1 MQPSNIGCTR
11 FPFLCGFR
19 SVRFRDD
26 FITGYDRLDL
36 MMAILYNQN
45 GNNFMAAEYYNVWQ
59 RLKQKE
65 GMR

>member
-1 MQPSNIGCTR
+1 MLRNEAAVNADPVYAYV
-11 FPFLCGFR
+11 R

-45 GNNFMAAEYYNVWQ
+45 ENNFMAAEYYNVWQ
-59 RLKQKE
+59 RLKQME
-65 GMR
+65 GLR